1 MADDIKIIVD
11 SSEVVTANNRID
23 KLGNS
28 GAVAKKGIDKAVRGM
43 NQFGVVTKNSGKNL
57 NTFNM
62 QIQQGGY
69 QLQDFVV
76 QLQSGTSFFTA
87 FGQQG
92 SQFAGVF
99 GPKGAVV
106 GAIIAI
112 GSAVG
117 GMAYNMIAGASAT
130 RTLED
135 ALKELDGIISE
146 IDSSTKL
153 LSGNLSGLYD
163 EFGIVSDSAIT
174 LASSIQDLGM
184 RKAADGA
191 NALKEELLEM
201 YNGNA
206 WMNTSRAEEM
216 YTALNIGGRS
226 AKVFMQALNQLENAG
241 DLESQAEAAT
251 QMREQFV
258 SLVGSADKMTDA
270 QLSYFTSLLDT
281 EAALARLLKKVQE
294 STPEALEA
302 KRRIEEQAELEL
314 ALFKENQAYENQ
326 ANKARTAYLKKEKSL
341 DAAGDLTILNAQ
353 AKAELDLFKQNAAYE
368 KRIAKEVQKE
378 KASQAALDAAGDKAI
393 LTAQAKA
400 EIDLFKQNSDYEAS
414 QKALDASGDLAI
426 LNNQAQAEINL
437 MAANAKY
444 ESDQNALRQKELD
457 ETNKKIT
464 ELAERLSIPFAQ
476 ALGLIRQAKAEATV
490 GLDAFGGAGDFK
502 YSVPT
507 KFKPSEDK
515 KTKAPKDA
523 LVSLMEN
530 LELQRELLGVEQDRA
545 SVLQTL
551 GEDRSKYTQDQIQQ
565 AVDAT
570 NAIRLQTEELEK
582 QERVADTISQ
592 SFGDAFMSIVDGTM
606 SAKDAFRSMAADIIR
621 ELYRIL
627 VVETMV
633 QSIKRSI
640 FPFAM
645 AGPVQG
651 PNLPEVSLD
660 GGGYTG
666 SGPRSGGLDG
676 KGGFMAMLH
685 PRETVVDHTKGQGV
699 GGDTVTVNQTINVTT
714 GVQQTVRAEVMGL
727 MPQIAEASKAAV
739 LDAKRRGG
747 AFGKAFS

>member
-1 MADDIKIIVD
+1 MADDIRIIVD

-191 NALKEELLEM
+191 KALKEELLEM
-201 YNGNA
+201 YNGSA

-216 YTALNIGGRS
+216 YTALNIGGKS
-226 AKVFMQALNQLENAG
+226 AKVFMQALNKLENAG

-258 SLVGSADKMTDA
+258 SLVGSADKMTEA

-281 EAALARLLKKVQE
+281 EAALARLLKKVKE

-302 KRRIEEQAELEL
+302 KRLIEEQAELEI
-314 ALFKENQAYENQ
+314 ALFKENQAYEDQ
-326 ANKARTAYLKKEKSL
+326 ANKARADYLKKEKIL
-341 DAAGDLTILNAQ
+341 DAAGDLATLNAQ
-353 AKAELDLFKQNAAYE
+353 AKAEVDLFKQNAAYE
-368 KRIAKEVQKE
+368 KRMAKEVQKE

-393 LTAQAKA
+393 LDARAKQ
-400 EIDLFKQNSDYEAS
+400 EIDLFKQNSDYEAN
-414 QKALDASGDLAI
+414 QKALDAAGDLAI
-426 LNNQAQAEINL
+426 LNNQAQAEIDL

-490 GLDAFGGAGDFK
+490 DLDAFGGAGDFK

-507 KFKPSEDK
+507 KFKPSETG
-515 KTKAPKDA
+515 KTKAPKDPVKQKIKDLSNQLDLETQLIGKFGEQRDLQNQLIQA
-523 LVSLMEN
+523 RQQYSDVATPAQMLEIENTIKAIDAME
-530 LELQRELLGVEQDRA
+530 Q
-545 SVLQTL
+545 
-551 GEDRSKYTQDQIQQ
+551 KQQ
-565 AVDAT
+565 ALED
-570 NAIRLQTEELEK
+570 IKYHTE
-582 QERVADTISQ
+582 R
-592 SFGDAFMSIVDGTM
+592 
-606 SAKDAFRSMAADIIR
+606 
-621 ELYRIL
+621 
-627 VVETMV
+627 
-633 QSIKRSI
+633 
-640 FPFAM
+640 
-645 AGPVQG
+645 
-651 PNLPEVSLD
+651 
-660 GGGYTG
+660 
-666 SGPRSGGLDG
+666 
-676 KGGFMAMLH
+676 
-685 PRETVVDHTKGQGV
+685 
-699 GGDTVTVNQTINVTT
+699 
-714 GVQQTVRAEVMGL
+714 
-727 MPQIAEASKAAV
+727 
-739 LDAKRRGG
+739 
-747 AFGKAFS
+747 